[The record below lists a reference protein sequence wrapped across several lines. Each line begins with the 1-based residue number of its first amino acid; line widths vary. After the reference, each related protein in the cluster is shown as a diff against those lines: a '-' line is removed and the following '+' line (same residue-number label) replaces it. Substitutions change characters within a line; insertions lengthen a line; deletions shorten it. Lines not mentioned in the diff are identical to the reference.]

1 MVSVHVCDTGVRAY
15 TQEEVTHLCSLSDFL
30 VPSAVA
36 RKTLNLSRVHL
47 SRPHRCDLNSLD
59 AAAEER

>member
-1 MVSVHVCDTGVRAY
+1 MVCVHVCDTGVRAY
-15 TQEEVTHLCSLSDFL
+15 KQEEVTRLCSLSDFL

-36 RKTLNLSRVHL
+36 RKALNLSRVHL
-47 SRPHRCDLNSLD
+47 SRPHRWNLNSLD